1 MSKKKNYV
9 EMRKW
14 HRFNVKEG
22 AIVEFKKP
30 RLFKLL
36 KPRIVKFAPI
46 IDISRGG
53 LAFQYI
59 DDEMWP
65 ATFNILSLRK
75 TSEGFDIDNIPIRIV
90 SDRAITSLSGA
101 MFIRR
106 CGIKFEELASF
117 QKSQI
122 DSFISIH
129 TLDRHFGTERRD
141 INNGP
146 YRGIERRRGRRS
158 GLDRRLFSYAAYMPD
173 RRSGQDRRVK
183 ISRSRSFRR

>member
-1 MSKKKNYV
+1 MVKRKEHI

-22 AIVEFKKP
+22 AIVEFRKP
-30 RLFKLL
+30 RLFKFL
-36 KPRIVKFAPI
+36 KHRLVKFAPI

-59 DDEMWP
+59 DDKMWTD
-65 ATFNILSLRK
+65 AFHMLAIKR
-75 TSEGFDIDNIPIRIV
+75 TSEEFEIDNIPIRIV
-90 SDRAITSLSGA
+90 SDRAITSLSAA

-106 CGIKFEELASF
+106 CGIKFEELAPF

-122 DSFISIH
+122 DSFISLH
-129 TLDRHFGTERRD
+129 TLDRHFGKERREP
-141 INNGP
+141 NNQP

-158 GLDRRLFSYAAYMPD
+158 GLERRLFSYAAYIPE
-173 RRSGQDRRVK
+173 RRSGKDRR
-183 ISRSRSFRR
+183 IRTYHSRSFRR